1 MTYQST
7 VVIPDDQLIQCL
19 LNNDHAALKAFTY
32 LNKDRIYKSIYAI
45 VQDKYIANDIFQ
57 EVFIFIIDSMISG
70 KYIEEGKF
78 LPRAMQIAHDLCIS
92 HLKKAKYAPA
102 IEIKNESPHEMTAYF
117 KIDKQASINH
127 DRHHDIRKMIDMLPN
142 EEREVIVLRHYADL
156 SFKEIA
162 EVMKCTITAALN
174 RMRYA
179 LSILCRIME
188 EKQVAF

>member
-1 MTYQST
+1 
-7 VVIPDDQLIQCL
+7 
-19 LNNDHAALKAFTY
+19 
-32 LNKDRIYKSIYAI
+32 
-45 VQDKYIANDIFQ
+45 
-57 EVFIFIIDSMISG
+57 
-70 KYIEEGKF
+70 
-78 LPRAMQIAHDLCIS
+78 
-92 HLKKAKYAPA
+92 LKKAKYAPA
-102 IEIKNESPHEMTAYF
+102 IEIKNEASHEMTTYF

-127 DRHHDIRKMIDMLPN
+127 DRHHEIRKMIDMLPN

-179 LSILCRIME
+179 LNILCRIME

>member
-1 MTYQST
+1 MAYQST
-7 VVIPDDQLIQCL
+7 AVMADEQLIQYF
-19 LNNDHAALKAFTY
+19 LNNDRAALKAFTY
-32 LNKDRIYKSIYAI
+32 LNKDKIYKSIYAM

-57 EVFIFIIDSMISG
+57 DVFILIIDSMITG
-70 KYIEEGKF
+70 KYVEEGKF
-78 LPRAMQIAHDLCIS
+78 LSLAMRIAQDICIS

-102 IEIKNESPHEMTAYF
+102 IEMKNDVSHDMVPYF
-117 KIDKQASINH
+117 QIDRQASINH
-127 DRHHDIRKMIDMLPN
+127 DRHDEIRKMIDMLPN
-142 EEREVIVLRHYADL
+142 DEREVIVLRHYADL

-162 EVMKCTITAALN
+162 EVMKCTISAALN